1 MTVATEL
8 LEQGERIASVAR
20 QVGYDNEFAFAKAF
34 KRVCGRPPGEI
45 RRSARDRAAARTETS
60 ATPS

>member
-1 MTVATEL
+1 MTVATDL
-8 LEQGERIASVAR
+8 LEEGERIASVAR

-45 RRSARDRAAARTETS
+45 RRSASDLAAARTETS
-60 ATPS
+60 AARS

>member
-1 MTVATEL
+1 
-8 LEQGERIASVAR
+8 VAR

-45 RRSARDRAAARTETS
+45 RRSASDRAAARVETS
-60 ATPS
+60 AARS